1 MYNPPNPKQLSVDF
15 RRSDLEAIFGH
26 IHAGQSIEIIGV
38 GSVGKSNF
46 VRQIQRRDVQDH
58 YLYQARQ
65 EQSHCVFINLDAN
78 SLLEPIPS
86 LFDPKMPSSWPGYEL
101 LASRLLKAVME
112 NELVR
117 HITNP
122 NDPAFPDSLWGM
134 YHRLW
139 PDSTQGGD
147 MTFSLAYRYIEDLVQ
162 RIFIGANR
170 PIRLIFIFDEFEKFI
185 AELPVRFF
193 QSLRSLRD
201 QYKDRVLYMTTSRQ
215 IIPLLIPQQKNK
227 DYEPFYELFVTS
239 RHFLL
244 PYRPSDTEQTFKRLS
259 ARRDQAPPP
268 ANLREQFLAVT
279 GGHAGLI
286 RAAFTAWAQ
295 SPRFADNMS
304 DAEVVNMLLNVQ
316 AIQDECK
323 TIWGS
328 LSQQEQQILFEMVR
342 AQQRKQR
349 TDMRVYN
356 PFAYLLIRKGM
367 LLESTSM
374 GFDNIRPPVFAAF
387 LLSQIPTAA
396 NTLNDIDFATN
407 PINWWE

>member
-1 MYNPPNPKQLSVDF
+1 MYNQPNPKQLSVDF

-26 IHAGQSIEIIGV
+26 IHAGQSIEVIGV
-38 GSVGKSNF
+38 GSVGKSNL
-46 VRQIQRRDVQDH
+46 VRQMQRRDVQEH

-65 EQSHCVFINLDAN
+65 EQSHCVFITLDAN

-86 LFDPKMPSSWPGYEL
+86 AFDPKTPSSWPGYEL
-101 LASRLLKAVME
+101 LTSRLLKAVME

-122 NDPAFPDSLWGM
+122 NDPAHPDSLWSM

-139 PDSTQGGD
+139 PDSTHGGNNAY
-147 MTFSLAYRYIEDLVQ
+147 SIAYRYIEDLVQ
-162 RIFIGANR
+162 RIFVGANR
-170 PIRLIFIFDEFEKFI
+170 PIRLIFIFDEFEKFLE
-185 AELPVRFF
+185 ELPTRFF

-201 QYKDRVLYMTTSRQ
+201 QYKDRVVYMTTTRQ
-215 IIPLLIPQQKNK
+215 IIPLLIPPDKHK

-259 ARRDQAPPP
+259 ARRDQPPPP
-268 ANLREQFLAVT
+268 ANLREQLLAVT
-279 GGHAGLI
+279 GGHAGLL
-286 RAAFTAWAQ
+286 RAAFTAWSQ
-295 SPRFADNMS
+295 QVRFADNMS
-304 DAEVVNMLLNVQ
+304 DTEVVSTLLSVQ

-328 LSQQEQQILFEMVR
+328 LSHQEQEILFEMVR

-349 TDMRVYN
+349 TDIRPYN

-374 GFDNIRPPVFAAF
+374 GFDNIRPPIFAAF
-387 LLSQIPTAA
+387 LLSQMPTTA
-396 NTLNDIDFATN
+396 NTAKDIDFATN
-407 PINWWE
+407 PIYWWD